1 MSSSHKQKDY
11 SEWVWGKQAVLDLIK
26 IHPQNVERVLISAPD
41 QDRQR
46 QEIADLCARA
56 GIPVSIKEGKE
67 ISRILPVPAHQNA
80 AARLKANTP
89 TGPPGCGSCPGSPE
103 FRGHDPDR
111 SWCRCSGGYPAQG
124 PVLPSD
130 RFGPQGRSRGLGIYA
145 TGSGHQSGQDP
156 GGLEG
161 KRLLGP
167 QPGGR
172 FSGFHL

>member
-80 AARLKANTP
+80 AARFQKFLWVQYP
-89 TGPPGCGSCPGSPE
+89 
-103 FRGHDPDR
+103 HR
-111 SWCRCSGGYPAQG
+111 SSW
-124 PVLPSD
+124 LWIM
-130 RFGPQGRSRGLGIYA
+130 SRI
-145 TGSGHQSGQDP
+145 P
-156 GGLEG
+156 
-161 KRLLGP
+161 RI
-167 QPGGR
+167 
-172 FSGFHL
+172 